1 MKQEAYNAV
10 KMKVDQEK
18 TAILK
23 ELQLLL
29 SKREKVVE
37 KLVHEKEVYYSRTK
51 KERLQVAVL
60 AGSMQLDAFSPSRI
74 QQMEREIHQISQY
87 IKSNEQ
93 ILEQLEEKGKQ
104 AKKMY
109 DDTRKKWQQLE
120 NKREEQTLRDL
131 KMVLLK

>member
-18 TAILK
+18 TGILK

-29 SKREKVVE
+29 SKREKVTE
-37 KLVHEKEVYYSRTK
+37 KLAHEKEVYYSRTK

-74 QQMEREIHQISQY
+74 QQMEREITQISQY

-93 ILEQLEEKGKQ
+93 ILEKLEEKGKQ

>member
-29 SKREKVVE
+29 SKREKVTE
-37 KLVHEKEVYYSRTK
+37 KLAHEKEVYYSRTK

-74 QQMEREIHQISQY
+74 QQMEREITQISQY

-93 ILEQLEEKGKQ
+93 ILEKLEEK
-104 AKKMY
+104 
-109 DDTRKKWQQLE
+109 DRKS
-120 NKREEQTLRDL
+120 
-131 KMVLLK
+131 VV

>member
-1 MKQEAYNAV
+1 
-10 KMKVDQEK
+10 
-18 TAILK
+18 
-23 ELQLLL
+23 
-29 SKREKVVE
+29 
-37 KLVHEKEVYYSRTK
+37 
-51 KERLQVAVL
+51 
-60 AGSMQLDAFSPSRI
+60 
-74 QQMEREIHQISQY
+74 

>member
-1 MKQEAYNAV
+1 
-10 KMKVDQEK
+10 
-18 TAILK
+18 
-23 ELQLLL
+23 
-29 SKREKVVE
+29 
-37 KLVHEKEVYYSRTK
+37 
-51 KERLQVAVL
+51 
-60 AGSMQLDAFSPSRI
+60 MQLDAFSPSRI

>member
-18 TAILK
+18 KAILK

-29 SKREKVVE
+29 AKRKQVAE
-37 KLVHEKEVYYSRTK
+37 KLAHEKEVYYSRTK

-60 AGSMQLDAFSPSRI
+60 AGSMQLDAFSPTRI
-74 QQMEREIHQISQY
+74 TQMEREITQIGQY
-87 IKSNEQ
+87 IQSNEQ
-93 ILEQLEEKGKQ
+93 ILEQLQEKGKQ

-120 NKREEQTLRDL
+120 NKKEEQTLRDL

>member
-1 MKQEAYNAV
+1 
-10 KMKVDQEK
+10 MKVDQEK

-29 SKREKVVE
+29 AKREQVAS
-37 KLVHEKEVYYSRTK
+37 KLAHEQEVYYSRTK
-51 KERLQVAVL
+51 KERLQVSVL
-60 AGSMQLDAFSPSRI
+60 AGSMQLDAFSPNRI
-74 QQMEREIHQISQY
+74 KQMEREISQISQY
-87 IKSNEQ
+87 IQSNEQ

-109 DDTRKKWQQLE
+109 DETRKKWQQLE

>member
-29 SKREKVVE
+29 VKREQVAS
-37 KLVHEKEVYYSRTK
+37 KLAHEQAVYYSRTK
-51 KERLQVAVL
+51 KERLQVSVL

-74 QQMEREIHQISQY
+74 KQLEREISQISQY
-87 IKSNEQ
+87 IQSNEQ

-104 AKKMY
+104 AKNMY
-109 DDTRKKWQQLE
+109 EETRKKWQQLE

>member
-1 MKQEAYNAV
+1 M
-10 KMKVDQEK
+10 
-18 TAILK
+18 
-23 ELQLLL
+23 
-29 SKREKVVE
+29 
-37 KLVHEKEVYYSRTK
+37 
-51 KERLQVAVL
+51 AVL

-74 QQMEREIHQISQY
+74 QQMEREITQISQY

-93 ILEQLEEKGKQ
+93 ILEKLEEKGKQ

>member
-1 MKQEAYNAV
+1 M
-10 KMKVDQEK
+10 
-18 TAILK
+18 
-23 ELQLLL
+23 
-29 SKREKVVE
+29 
-37 KLVHEKEVYYSRTK
+37 
-51 KERLQVAVL
+51 
-60 AGSMQLDAFSPSRI
+60 PSRRAAFNKWS
-74 QQMEREIHQISQY
+74 EKFTKLASTL
-87 IKSNEQ
+87 KSNEQ

>member
-1 MKQEAYNAV
+1 
-10 KMKVDQEK
+10 
-18 TAILK
+18 
-23 ELQLLL
+23 
-29 SKREKVVE
+29 
-37 KLVHEKEVYYSRTK
+37 
-51 KERLQVAVL
+51 
-60 AGSMQLDAFSPSRI
+60 AFSPSRI

>member
-1 MKQEAYNAV
+1 
-10 KMKVDQEK
+10 
-18 TAILK
+18 
-23 ELQLLL
+23 
-29 SKREKVVE
+29 
-37 KLVHEKEVYYSRTK
+37 
-51 KERLQVAVL
+51 
-60 AGSMQLDAFSPSRI
+60 MQLDAFSPSRI
-74 QQMEREIHQISQY
+74 QQMEREITQISQY

-93 ILEQLEEKGKQ
+93 ILEKLEEKGKQ

>member
-29 SKREKVVE
+29 SKRENVAE
-37 KLVHEKEVYYSRTK
+37 KLAHEKEVYYSRTK
-51 KERLQVAVL
+51 KERLQVVVL

-74 QQMEREIHQISQY
+74 QQMEREITQISQY

-93 ILEQLEEKGKQ
+93 ILEKLEEKGKQ

>member
-29 SKREKVVE
+29 SKREKVTE
-37 KLVHEKEVYYSRTK
+37 KLAHEKEVYCSRTK

-74 QQMEREIHQISQY
+74 QQMEREITQISQY

-93 ILEQLEEKGKQ
+93 ILEKLEEKGKQ

>member
-1 MKQEAYNAV
+1 M
-10 KMKVDQEK
+10 
-18 TAILK
+18 
-23 ELQLLL
+23 
-29 SKREKVVE
+29 
-37 KLVHEKEVYYSRTK
+37 
-51 KERLQVAVL
+51 AVL

-120 NKREEQTLRDL
+120 NKKEEQTLRDL

>member
-18 TAILK
+18 AAILK

-29 SKREKVVE
+29 AKREQVAS
-37 KLVHEKEVYYSRTK
+37 KLAHEQEVYYSRTK
-51 KERLQVAVL
+51 KERLQVCVL

-74 QQMEREIHQISQY
+74 KQMEREISQISQY
-87 IKSNEQ
+87 IQSNEQ

-109 DDTRKKWQQLE
+109 DETRKKWQQLE